1 MKRAKWLKKSI
12 ASVLLTTM
20 AFTMLP
26 FTGLDSFA
34 RTDYSMDDYD
44 EIVST
49 YSIDKSIVGYT
60 TYVSQFEQSYPEE
73 TLTVGAEAVV
83 RYDEGDKAADPVI
96 YTDYEGMQGDSV
108 YTSEN
113 SLVEFEVEVQKE
125 GFYNL
130 SLVYYPIAGKNSDI
144 ERSIFIDG
152 KLPYKEMASIDFYR
166 IWRFDLEEDNLNANG
181 SATYHWE
188 KDNQGNDNRPSMIE
202 APEWITSYVYDSEG
216 YVTSPL
222 AVYLTKGTHT
232 ITMLSLREPMLIN
245 QIVLSNASSAKSY
258 ADTKAEQ
265 DAKGA
270 TVTSGH
276 KITIEGE
283 NATRTSSQML
293 YPTQDQSSPSVS
305 PSSAKELLN
314 NTIGGNS
321 WRLVGQWIEWDFD
334 IPQSGYYN
342 ISLYDCQNF
351 VRGIYVSRRITI
363 DGEVPFKEMEDY
375 GFSYGQSWREDV
387 LSDEN
392 GEAYQ
397 FYLEEGHHTL
407 RMQAV
412 LGDFSNI
419 ISEVQSCVQQL
430 NSIYRE
436 VIKITGVS
444 PDTYRDYQLEA
455 SLPELHNELVAVREQ
470 LAGAID
476 QMQELTGKNSDRL
489 TVLLTMR
496 DQLDDLID
504 DAEYFVRVIGSYKIN
519 VRACGNWVTQVTEQ
533 PLAIDRINITS
544 PDTKVENKNT
554 SFLSKL
560 GYECRRLYYSFVI
573 DYNQI
578 GNVIEDDKADD
589 TTITLWIGSG
599 RDQANIIKKMI
610 DEGFTNSF
618 GVNVN
623 VQLVDMNTL
632 LRAEL
637 AGEGPDVAIQVAN
650 TNGIAG
656 AVLNTGNDT
665 PVNYGIRNAVLDL
678 SQFDDLDEVRT
689 RFAEAAMVPFEF
701 DGATYGL
708 PETTTFPVMFYRKD
722 ILAELGM
729 EVPQTWDEVKVAMAV
744 LAKNQMEFGMLPSEQ
759 IFAMLLYQNGGSYYT
774 EDGARSVLDS
784 DVAVN
789 TFKDYCEFYTDYKLD
804 KETSVEERFRTGECP
819 IVIADY
825 TTYNN
830 LVVSAPDIAGLW
842 DFAPVPG
849 TVRED
854 GTVDHSTGCT
864 GLASIIM
871 ADTAYPEEC
880 WEFLKWWTSADVQTQ
895 YGREMESLMGS
906 AARVPTANLEAFA
919 NMPWPVDDYEALEEA
934 FQWVK
939 GIPQVPGG
947 YYSWRNVNN
956 AFYTVTTETDTA
968 SPREELMDKVIYI
981 NAEIDYKRQELGL
994 PVAED

>member
-12 ASVLLTTM
+12 ASVLLATM

-26 FTGLDSFA
+26 FTGMDSFA

-60 TYVSQFEQSYPEE
+60 TYVSQFEQSYPED

-113 SLVEFEVEVQKE
+113 SLVEFEVEVQQE

-152 KLPYKEMASIDFYR
+152 ELPYKEMASIDFYR

-283 NATRTSSQML
+283 KATRTSSQML

-476 QMQELTGKNSDRL
+476 QMQALTGKNSDRL

-544 PDTKVENKNT
+544 PDTKVEYKNT
-554 SFLSKL
+554 SFFSKL

-871 ADTAYPEEC
+871 ADTDYPEEC